1 MLLSDEAPRGLDDN
15 FFKQPNRFAQ
25 LIVRPP
31 EEEEK
36 KKKQESGGARAKNT
50 EGKMGKKTTEIPK
63 NVQKKAGQIQK
74 NPDGTAPIDM
84 QKVEKELLDKV
95 GKKGMLG
102 LLGGGQSS
110 YGAILS
116 AKGFGGDDAD
126 AIGNFLGGK
135 VGNASGDGGLGVR
148 SGGGMGGGGL
158 SGLGVG
164 VGNLGTYGRG
174 GGKGG
179 RGWGQGRLKGKRKQT
194 VDVSTGPPLIFGS
207 LDKEI
212 IRRVINN
219 NRSRIKYCYEK
230 ELNKYPKLQGKI
242 KIFFQIEG
250 NGMVSSAS
258 VKATTMN
265 NERVEECLAQR
276 VKNMRFPAPKGGG
289 IVQVNY
295 PFFFKPS

>member
-1 MLLSDEAPRGLDDN
+1 
-15 FFKQPNRFAQ
+15 
-25 LIVRPP
+25 
-31 EEEEK
+31 
-36 KKKQESGGARAKNT
+36 
-50 EGKMGKKTTEIPK
+50 
-63 NVQKKAGQIQK
+63 
-74 NPDGTAPIDM
+74 
-84 QKVEKELLDKV
+84 
-95 GKKGMLG
+95 
-102 LLGGGQSS
+102 
-110 YGAILS
+110 
-116 AKGFGGDDAD
+116 
-126 AIGNFLGGK
+126 
-135 VGNASGDGGLGVR
+135 
-148 SGGGMGGGGL
+148 MGGGGL

-179 RGWGQGRLKGKRKQT
+179 RGWGQGRLKGKRKQS

-242 KIFFQIEG
+242 KVFFQIEG
-250 NGMVSSAS
+250 NGMVSTSS
-258 VKATTMN
+258 VKETTMN